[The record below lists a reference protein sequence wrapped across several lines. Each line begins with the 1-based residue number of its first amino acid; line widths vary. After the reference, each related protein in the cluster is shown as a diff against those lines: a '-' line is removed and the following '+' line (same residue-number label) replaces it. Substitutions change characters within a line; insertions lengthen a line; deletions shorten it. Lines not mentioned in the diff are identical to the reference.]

1 MQIYCNSHHFDG
13 ELSGVAIFEVK
24 QPAEQLTGCAV
35 FLEKAAGSTIVKK
48 QIVVRFPPHHFGN
61 QHDGI

>member
-1 MQIYCNSHHFDG
+1 MLPQLSALIDG
-13 ELSGVAIFEVK
+13 ELSSVAVFEVK

-35 FLEKAAGSTIVKK
+35 FPKKAARSTIVEK
-48 QIVVRFPPHHFGN
+48 QIVVRFPPHHIGN